1 MERKEFIER
10 CNTIF
15 NNWCAEKF
23 QSQVENL
30 LNTGAIDLD
39 SVEPNYRDCYP
50 VVAAILQNVVDDCL
64 NGSNSVVVRKK
75 AKKEM
80 NNYRKFI

>member
-1 MERKEFIER
+1 MERKEFIEK

-23 QSQVENL
+23 QSQVEKL

-64 NGSNSVVVRKK
+64 NGSKIDTVRKK
-75 AKKEM
+75 AKREM
-80 NNYRKFI
+80 NNYLNFL